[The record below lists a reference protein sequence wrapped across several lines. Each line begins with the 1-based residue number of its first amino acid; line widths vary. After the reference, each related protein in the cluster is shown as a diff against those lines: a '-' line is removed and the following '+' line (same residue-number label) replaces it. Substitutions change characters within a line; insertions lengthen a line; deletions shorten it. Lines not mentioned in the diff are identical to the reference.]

1 VVTVGGIHTDEAAQP
16 TPDHRVDPLG
26 GERLPSPF
34 NTVASGFNRAV
45 KPEILFPGGRQFYH
59 APVGNPAEPARFAV
73 ADTLRPPGQK
83 VAWPSTVPM
92 ELGKTAFTRGT
103 SNATA
108 LATRCAAQIYEQLQT
123 LKASPGGD
131 QLDEESVAV
140 VVKVLLVHGASWGQP
155 AETIQKALTNSD
167 TGWQEAQRLQSRFL
181 GYGAV
186 DPDRTMAA
194 TDQRATIIGWG
205 KLPSDK
211 AHVFDVPLPPC
222 LSAGKFSR
230 RLTVTLAW
238 LSPINTRHKNYRK
251 AQLWFDVNADDLGV
265 DTSDVGSDSAR
276 RGTVEHR
283 VFEGQKVRAF
293 VDHQRLSIRVNC
305 RDGAGQ
311 CDEEIPYGLAV
322 TLEVAEGLLLPL
334 YAEIAE
340 RIRPRVA
347 IEVDPP

>member
-1 VVTVGGIHTDEAAQP
+1 
-16 TPDHRVDPLG
+16 
-26 GERLPSPF
+26 
-34 NTVASGFNRAV
+34 
-45 KPEILFPGGRQFYH
+45 
-59 APVGNPAEPARFAV
+59 
-73 ADTLRPPGQK
+73 
-83 VAWPSTVPM
+83 M